1 MRSPAVSI
9 PHAELS
15 GYGAR
20 GFSKSAS
27 KAWTNSLAR
36 VAPGLFPPGVTVR
49 AKAPACELPS
59 KFGAAFSRQYRRL
72 GGKVAAKS
80 HPYGLGRAGSP
91 TPVDQDSQCCQER
104 RRPPLQKEFVRQNFG
119 PRYPEIAPSGKR
131 PGASVCRRGARGQN
145 PSALGRI
152 VLQATSHGEP

>member
-36 VAPGLFPPGVTVR
+36 VAPGLFSPGVTVR

-59 KFGAAFSRQYRRL
+59 KFG
-72 GGKVAAKS
+72 GKVAAKS
-80 HPYGLGRAGSP
+80 YPYGLGRAGSP
-91 TPVDQDSQCCQER
+91 TPVDQDCQCCQER